1 MRILLSNDDG
11 VFAPG
16 IRILAEALLEFGHV
30 DVVAPDGN
38 RSGFSNALTLD
49 KPLRPIRTDEGYWA
63 INGTPADCVHLA
75 INGLL
80 DGDPDMVV
88 SGINS
93 GANLGDDTLYS
104 GTVAAAIEGRFLH
117 KPALAVS
124 LVDAHKFNDY
134 RPAAEIVC
142 RLLRNWS
149 KLNLPQRT
157 VLNINIPGIPLDQIR
172 GMQITR
178 LGCRARSGDVV
189 SVTDPRGRE
198 GYWIGVAGI
207 EEDGGVGTDF
217 QAIRDHYVS
226 ITPLQM
232 DMTRYDVFDHVAHWV
247 QELK

>member
-1 MRILLSNDDG
+1 MRILVSNDDG

-16 IRILAEALLEFGHV
+16 IRALARALTQFGQV

-49 KPLRPIRTDEGYWA
+49 RPLRPFQTDEGYWA
-63 INGTPADCVHLA
+63 VNGTPADCVHLA

-80 DGDPDMVV
+80 GNDPDMVV
-88 SGINS
+88 SGINA

-124 LVDAHKFNDY
+124 LVDVHKFNDY
-134 RPAAEIVC
+134 QPAAEIVC
-142 RLLRNWS
+142 RLIRNWHH
-149 KLNLPQRT
+149 LNLPQRT
-157 VLNINIPGIPLDQIR
+157 VLNVNVPGLPLEQIR
-172 GMQITR
+172 GIQITR
-178 LGCRARSGDVV
+178 LGCRARSDDVV
-189 SVTDPRGRE
+189 EVTDPRGRS
-198 GYWIGVAGI
+198 GYWIGVAGN
-207 EEDGGVGTDF
+207 EEDAGPGTDF
-217 QAIRDHYVS
+217 HAVREGYVS

-232 DMTRYDVFDHVAHWV
+232 DMTRYDVFDHIAHWA